1 MAKKGLI
8 LLLLFLPL
16 WVWGQIISVG
26 DGNVKHQGLP
36 IEPAARFSYS
46 QQLYYGSEIDCSG
59 SITHIGFQYDVGSAV
74 FYSGNKE
81 LKIWLGHSALSTLEE
96 WVDPSTLSL
105 VYDGILSLDYFDA
118 TLPGTGWLMIPL
130 QYPFTY
136 DEASNLIVAVDENT
150 DAIGNTADDFLCWET
165 VGFRALQ
172 CMSMQDNP
180 DPQALPAPTVKNH
193 LSNLRLDFS
202 SAPDAPQ
209 NLYGYHE
216 EGVNYLFWDAP
227 EGGGVEAYR
236 ISRNGSFLCEC
247 SSCFYNDAAISAGTS
262 YSYYVQARYPDGSIS
277 GHSNAIQ
284 IVVPEEGVLQ
294 LINESFEACEAF
306 SQLIPGYQNLD
317 LDNAANWGWTNVDY
331 PTEGQAAGWIVFD
344 PQLCNPAISDISAF
358 SGDQMLMSAAC
369 VSPPNNDWL
378 ISPYLNLGDNA
389 TLSLKARSY
398 TSLYGMERMR
408 VLISNTDT
416 SPESFKA
423 LHPAEYLEVPASWQE
438 YSFELSAY
446 AGENVYFAIVCV
458 SLDAMALF
466 IDDISLISE
475 GGHLDND
482 DPQYSVAGV
491 RNYPNPSRSSF
502 KLSSEGS
509 FEASIYNIRGQLLHR
524 INADKNFDSASLK
537 LASGLYL
544 IRIKDASRQYTLKQV
559 LLP

>member
-1 MAKKGLI
+1 M
-8 LLLLFLPL
+8 
-16 WVWGQIISVG
+16 
-26 DGNVKHQGLP
+26 KHQGLP

-81 LKIWLGHSALSTLEE
+81 LRIWLGHSALSTLEA

-247 SSCFYNDAAISAGTS
+247 SSF
-262 YSYYVQARYPDGSIS
+262 VQDGIM
-277 GHSNAIQ
+277 Q
-284 IVVPEEGVLQ
+284 
-294 LINESFEACEAF
+294 
-306 SQLIPGYQNLD
+306 D
-317 LDNAANWGWTNVDY
+317 LDT
-331 PTEGQAAGWIVFD
+331 
-344 PQLCNPAISDISAF
+344 
-358 SGDQMLMSAAC
+358 
-369 VSPPNNDWL
+369 
-378 ISPYLNLGDNA
+378 
-389 TLSLKARSY
+389 
-398 TSLYGMERMR
+398 
-408 VLISNTDT
+408 
-416 SPESFKA
+416 A
-423 LHPAEYLEVPASWQE
+423 LHGDGNRFRFHGD
-438 YSFELSAY
+438 SFVQITPLPVRM
-446 AGENVYFAIVCV
+446 NP
-458 SLDAMALF
+458 
-466 IDDISLISE
+466 
-475 GGHLDND
+475 GGH
-482 DPQYSVAGV
+482 
-491 RNYPNPSRSSF
+491 
-502 KLSSEGS
+502 
-509 FEASIYNIRGQLLHR
+509 
-524 INADKNFDSASLK
+524 
-537 LASGLYL
+537 
-544 IRIKDASRQYTLKQV
+544 
-559 LLP
+559 